1 MQVSLTL
8 FLWVMKVWISLF
20 LIALFSLQQLPV
32 KELGKLLAKKTC
44 TEQSADD
51 DTPSGDDTPGP
62 FKQLKEKADLDK
74 YCTTP
79 FLFQTRE
86 LATRHRVATALHE
99 AQRLMPHFVPEI
111 LTPPPNVA

>member
-1 MQVSLTL
+1 
-8 FLWVMKVWISLF
+8 MKVWISLL

-32 KELGKLLAKKTC
+32 KELGKLLVKKSC
-44 TEQSADD
+44 TEQSTDD
-51 DTPSGDDTPGP
+51 EAATGDDAPNP
-62 FKQLKEKADLDK
+62 SKQLKEKADLDK

-79 FLFQTRE
+79 FLLHTRE
-86 LATRHRVATALHE
+86 VATRHRIETALHE